1 MNVVATV
8 DISKANFDEWFSFFK
23 SYENLRHEFVT
34 NEVVTKISD
43 AKATVS
49 FTIKDIDG
57 LTTLSASQFLL
68 DGEAKLGV
76 TVEIAEKLS

>member
-1 MNVVATV
+1 MDVVATV

-49 FTIKDIDG
+49 FTIKD
-57 LTTLSASQFLL
+57 
-68 DGEAKLGV
+68 
-76 TVEIAEKLS
+76 